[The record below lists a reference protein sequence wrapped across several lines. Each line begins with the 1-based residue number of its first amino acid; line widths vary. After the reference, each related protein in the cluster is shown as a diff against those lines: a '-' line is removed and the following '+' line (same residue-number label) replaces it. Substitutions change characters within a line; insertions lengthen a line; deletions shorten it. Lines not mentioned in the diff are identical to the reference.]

1 LVDVRVWNPKELD
14 MKRWMALLMMAA
26 VSLAAWALPTVD
38 QVQAEVA
45 KGNYAAAEVM
55 MRDVIAER
63 PNSARAQYV
72 LAQVL
77 AHNGRLDDA
86 RTAAQ
91 RARQLDPAIGF
102 TSRQG
107 FEDFERALAQGVR
120 PGVAPAATGRLGDR
134 TSVPPPDL
142 AAPPPKP
149 AVPGWA
155 WGIGGAVVAILLW
168 RLLSRRRGVAAA
180 APGAAWG
187 GRAGVQGVGAAP
199 ATRSG
204 MLGAGLAGAGGFAA
218 GMLADRLLRG
228 DGVGHDD
235 AAPAGHLADAGDEL
249 SRRSIDFGG
258 GGNDWS
264 SDGGGGGGSDG
275 GGGGD
280 W

>member
-1 LVDVRVWNPKELD
+1 
-14 MKRWMALLMMAA
+14 MKRWMALLMMAV

-63 PNSARAQYV
+63 PDSARAHYV

-86 RTAAQ
+86 RQAAK
-91 RARQLDPAIGF
+91 RARELDPAIGF
-102 TSRQG
+102 TSKPA
-107 FEDFERALAQGVR
+107 FEDFERALARGSVAGAAPSTGTAAR
-120 PGVAPAATGRLGDR
+120 PPV

-149 AVPGWA
+149 PVPVPGWV
-155 WGIGGAVVAILLW
+155 WGVGGAVVALLLW

-187 GRAGVQGVGAAP
+187 GRAGAQGVGAAP
-199 ATRSG
+199 AARNG

-218 GMLADRLLRG
+218 GMLADRLLNG
-228 DGVGHDD
+228 DRAGHDD

-249 SRRSIDFGG
+249 SRRSVDFGG
-258 GGNDWS
+258 GSNDWG
-264 SDGGGGGGSDG
+264 SDAGGGGSDG
-275 GGGGD
+275 GGSGD

>member
-1 LVDVRVWNPKELD
+1 

-26 VSLAAWALPTVD
+26 VNLAAWALPTVD

-63 PNSARAQYV
+63 PDSARAHYV

-91 RARQLDPAIGF
+91 RARQLDPAISF

-107 FEDFERALAQGVR
+107 FEDFERALAQGAR
-120 PGVAPAATGRLGDR
+120 PGAAAATGKLGDR

-149 AVPGWA
+149 ALPGWA
-155 WGIGGAVVAILLW
+155 WGVGGAVVAVLLW
-168 RLLSRRRGVAAA
+168 RLLRPLARLRQQEGADGGWAPPAEEAVGLLAAKYFHFAHLVTQANPELGYFSPQVIATFPEVAREFFSFFDLLWIFFALT
-180 APGAAWG
+180 AAW
-187 GRAGVQGVGAAP
+187 RVPAAS
-199 ATRSG
+199 RVE
-204 MLGAGLAGAGGFAA
+204 LG
-218 GMLADRLLRG
+218 
-228 DGVGHDD
+228 
-235 AAPAGHLADAGDEL
+235 
-249 SRRSIDFGG
+249 S
-258 GGNDWS
+258 
-264 SDGGGGGGSDG
+264 
-275 GGGGD
+275 
-280 W
+280 

>member
-1 LVDVRVWNPKELD
+1 

-63 PNSARAQYV
+63 PDSARAHYV

-86 RTAAQ
+86 RQAAN
-91 RARQLDPAIGF
+91 RARELDPAIGF
-102 TSRQG
+102 TSRQA
-107 FEDFERALAQGVR
+107 FEDFERALARGGQ
-120 PGVAPAATGRLGDR
+120 PAAVAGTGAAGERTV

-149 AVPGWA
+149 ALPGWA
-155 WGIGGAVVAILLW
+155 WGLGGAAAALLLW
-168 RLLSRRRGVAAA
+168 RLLSRRRGVAAG
-180 APGAAWG
+180 APGAAWS
-187 GRAGVQGVGAAP
+187 GRAGAQGVGAAP
-199 ATRSG
+199 AARSG

-218 GMLADRLLRG
+218 GMLAERLLRG
-228 DGVGHDD
+228 DDAGHDD

-258 GGNDWS
+258 GSNDW
-264 SDGGGGGGSDG
+264 GGGSDGGGSDG
-275 GGGGD
+275 GGGGGD

>member
-1 LVDVRVWNPKELD
+1 
-14 MKRWMALLMMAA
+14 MKRWMALLMMA
-26 VSLAAWALPTVD
+26 VFTVAAWALPTVD

-63 PNSARAQYV
+63 PNSARAHYV

-86 RTAAQ
+86 RQAAQ
-91 RARQLDPAIGF
+91 RARELDPAIGF
-102 TSRQG
+102 TSKPA
-107 FEDFERALAQGVR
+107 FEDFERALARGSL
-120 PGVAPAATGRLGDR
+120 PGAAPAKGTVAKGGV

-142 AAPPPKP
+142 ASPPPKP
-149 AVPGWA
+149 ALPGWA
-155 WGIGGAVVAILLW
+155 WGVGGAVVALLLW
-168 RLLSRRRGVAAA
+168 RLLSRRRGVTAGAPAAA
-180 APGAAWG
+180 WS
-187 GRAGVQGVGAAP
+187 GRAGAQGVGAAP

-204 MLGAGLAGAGGFAA
+204 MLGAGLAGVGGFAA
-218 GMLADRLLRG
+218 GMLADRLLNGG
-228 DGVGHDD
+228 DRAGHDD
-235 AAPAGHLADAGDEL
+235 AAPAGHLADAGDDL

-258 GGNDWS
+258 GSNDWS

-275 GGGGD
+275 GGGD

>member
-1 LVDVRVWNPKELD
+1 

-86 RTAAQ
+86 RSAAQ
-91 RARQLDPAIGF
+91 RARQLDPAISF

-107 FEDFERALAQGVR
+107 FEDFERALAQGQR
-120 PGVAPAATGRLGDR
+120 PAAAPAATGALSDR

-149 AVPGWA
+149 ALPGWA
-155 WGIGGAVVAILLW
+155 WGVGGAVVALLLW

-180 APGAAWG
+180 APGSAWG
-187 GRAGVQGVGAAP
+187 GRAGAQGVGAAP
-199 ATRSG
+199 AARSG

-228 DGVGHDD
+228 DGGGHDD

-249 SRRSIDFGG
+249 SRRSIDFGSGSDDWG
-258 GGNDWS
+258 G
-264 SDGGGGGGSDG
+264 DGGSFDGGGSDG
-275 GGGGD
+275 GGSSD
-280 W
+280 

>member
-1 LVDVRVWNPKELD
+1 

-26 VSLAAWALPTVD
+26 VNLAAWALPTVD

-63 PNSARAQYV
+63 PNSARAHYV

-91 RARQLDPAIGF
+91 RARQLDPAIRF
-102 TSRQG
+102 TSREG
-107 FEDFERALAQGVR
+107 FEAFERALAQGGR
-120 PGVAPAATGRLGDR
+120 PGAAPAITGGPGER

-155 WGIGGAVVAILLW
+155 WGVGGAVVALLLW

-180 APGAAWG
+180 APGAAWS
-187 GRAGVQGVGAAP
+187 GRAGAQGVGAAP
-199 ATRSG
+199 AARSG

-228 DGVGHDD
+228 DGGGHDD

-249 SRRSIDFGG
+249 SRRSIDFGS

-264 SDGGGGGGSDG
+264 SGGSDGGGSDG